1 MHNAFLKGSGI
12 LSPQETN
19 RKDKISIDNF
29 FISAI
34 RFVYFNSS
42 FISSTA
48 MSTVISPAAYGAISY
63 LL

>member
-1 MHNAFLKGSGI
+1 MHNAFLNGSGI

-19 RKDKISIDNF
+19 RMDKISIDNF

-34 RFVYFNSS
+34 RYVYFNSS

-48 MSTVISPAAYGAISY
+48 MFTVISPAA
-63 LL
+63 